1 MNGLLKFFILIA
13 LLIGSYTGSART
25 TKVTEINNK
34 KDIQDTDPNADR
46 IGGSNTAECLPSG
59 KSSISV
65 YNGALIQGTWAIG
78 DRTEVSISGLLPI
91 FQITAIGSIKHQFY
105 KTQKLRMAVQGFIGS
120 MYVFIDKDAD
130 LTIFGGGGGTILDV
144 CLKPGCH
151 SMISFGLR
159 AGVGD
164 IVGKNST
171 MGIVDNLNTTGLFY
185 VSSKVKLYA
194 GINLYQLVLPVT
206 KKVDDDIESE
216 SFGDIGF
223 VYLNYGIRIHGS
235 SFAVDLGLIRPIFVF
250 FIHKSEI
257 KGVEDVMK
265 YLPIGYPSVSFTYRL

>member
-1 MNGLLKFFILIA
+1 MNGRLQVFILIF
-13 LLIGSYTGSART
+13 LLIGTHMASAKT
-25 TKVTEINNK
+25 TKVVES
-34 KDIQDTDPNADR
+34 DIQYTDPNADR
-46 IGGSNTAECLPSG
+46 IGGSNTAECLPAG

-105 KTQKLRMAVQGFIGS
+105 KTQKLRMAVQGFTGG
-120 MYVFIDKDAD
+120 MYVFIDKNTN
-130 LTIFGGGGGTILDV
+130 LLIFGGGGGTILDV
-144 CLKPGCH
+144 CLNPGCH
-151 SMISFGLR
+151 SMISIGLR

-164 IVGKNST
+164 IVGKEST
-171 MGIVDNLNTTGLFY
+171 LGIVDNFNTTGLFY

-216 SFGDIGF
+216 SFGDMGF

-250 FIHKSEI
+250 SIYNGMI